1 MDTKEITPI
10 QYADAMDYTLQGITK
25 RLRNGQ
31 ELDNV
36 ISITK
41 YSRFYILTVPKSMTV
56 NTIEQSR
63 KNMAA
68 KYPYTIT

>member
-10 QYADAMDYTLQGITK
+10 QYADYSGYTLQGITK
-25 RLRNGQ
+25 RLRNNQ
-31 ELDNV
+31 ELEQV
-36 ISITK
+36 IEIKK
-41 YSRFYILTVPKSMTV
+41 YSRFYILIVPKSMSV